1 MFKIKCLSFACHF
14 WGKNTGSPKMLAF
27 LGVRTGSP
35 KTFMF
40 LGQIKMAAQNV
51 NFVACGQV
59 GFPHG
64 LLLVANEAV
73 PL

>member
-1 MFKIKCLSFACHF
+1 MFFPDPSPSNEGDNRALNGVPENAERF
-14 WGKNTGSPKMLAF
+14 WGIK
-27 LGVRTGSP
+27 
-35 KTFMF
+35 
-40 LGQIKMAAQNV
+40 KMAAQNV

>member
-1 MFKIKCLSFACHF
+1 MLVIFVLVIFGVKVWGPRKHLCF
-14 WGKNTGSPKMLAF
+14 WGNKY
-27 LGVRTGSP
+27 GVPENACIFGE
-35 KTFMF
+35 K
-40 LGQIKMAAQNV
+40 KMAAQNV

>member
-1 MFKIKCLSFACHF
+1 M
-14 WGKNTGSPKMLAF
+14 F

-35 KTFMF
+35 KMLVIF
-40 LGQIKMAAQNV
+40 GEKKMAAQNV

>member
-1 MFKIKCLSFACHF
+1 MLVISGESGAKI
-14 WGKNTGSPKMLAF
+14 
-27 LGVRTGSP
+27 R
-35 KTFMF
+35 
-40 LGQIKMAAQNV
+40 MAAQNV

-59 GFPHG
+59 GFPHR

>member
-1 MFKIKCLSFACHF
+1 MFFGA
-14 WGKNTGSPKMLAF
+14 KNTGSPKMLAF
-27 LGVRTGSP
+27 LGI
-35 KTFMF
+35 
-40 LGQIKMAAQNV
+40 IKMAAQNV

>member
-1 MFKIKCLSFACHF
+1 MLVIVDSQSNATTVL
-14 WGKNTGSPKMLAF
+14 KNGVPEKRGAF
-27 LGVRTGSP
+27 FGAL
-35 KTFMF
+35 K
-40 LGQIKMAAQNV
+40 KMAAQNV

-59 GFPHG
+59 GFPHR